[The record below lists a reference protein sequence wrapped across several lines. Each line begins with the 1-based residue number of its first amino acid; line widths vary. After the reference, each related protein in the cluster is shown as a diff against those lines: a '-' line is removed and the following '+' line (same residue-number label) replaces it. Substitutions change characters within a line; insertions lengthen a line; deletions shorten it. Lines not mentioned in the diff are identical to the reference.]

1 MAAKTF
7 QDYYPTMNDD
17 QIWSV
22 LAGGDQRPCKPNP
35 PRRIL
40 VADDE
45 PLIRQLYTEVLV
57 DAGHQVDAAENGL
70 VAWDALQVS
79 AYDLLI
85 TDNEMPKAT
94 GVDLLKKIH
103 VARMTLPVMMAT
115 ATFPEEVFIRYP
127 EIQPA
132 VTLLK
137 PHTVTE
143 FLEAVEEVLC
153 IHDGVLADPGLPP
166 VIPGRPL
173 VKHMWLR

>member
-1 MAAKTF
+1 
-7 QDYYPTMNDD
+7 
-17 QIWSV
+17 V
-22 LAGGDQRPCKPNP
+22 
-35 PRRIL
+35 
-40 VADDE
+40 DDE

-57 DAGHQVDAAENGL
+57 EAGHKVDGAENGV

-127 EIQPA
+127 ELQPA

-137 PHTVTE
+137 PHTMTE
-143 FLEAVEEVLC
+143 FLEAVEEVLY
-153 IHDGVLADPGLPP
+153 IHDDVPAEPGPPTVIQTHPP
-166 VIPGRPL
+166 VKRL
-173 VKHMWLR
+173 WLRCLTLQFFASCTATSPVG

>member
-1 MAAKTF
+1 MAAKAVP
-7 QDYYPTMNDD
+7 DYDSIMNDH
-17 QIWSV
+17 QIWST
-22 LAGGDQRPCKPNP
+22 LAAGDRRQLKPDLS
-35 PRRIL
+35 RRIL
-40 VADDE
+40 VVDDE

-57 DAGHQVDAAENGL
+57 EAGHTVDGAENGL

-79 AYDLLI
+79 DYDLLI
-85 TDNEMPKAT
+85 TDNVMPKSS

-127 EIQPA
+127 ELQPA

-153 IHDGVLADPGLPP
+153 IHDGVSEELAPLP
-166 VIPGRPL
+166 VIQASPS
-173 VKHMWLR
+173 VKHLWLR